1 METKNKN
8 NIDFKLCIYR
18 TTCKL
23 EVFPTIDLSGINFCI
38 YPSNPNKTTQY
49 STYNYK
55 DGERIRLNYEE
66 VEKLNMFFLNKFH
79 LHSER
84 NLELQKASLSDTEKF
99 FHKFQ
104 KGNISTSK
112 VFTIG
117 LKVNEKINQIQ
128 YAFTIKNIETN
139 KTFYIYLSLHEYS
152 MINKYCDTFRQQYQ
166 LLQYI
171 KYRETY
177 KEKFENTSNFEEYDK
192 NVSYETFSYKNVS
205 QEVDEAE
212 SNKNEMEW

>member
-18 TTCKL
+18 TACKL
-23 EVFPTIDLSGINFCI
+23 EVFPTMDLSGINFCI

-84 NLELQKASLSDTEKF
+84 NLELQKVSLSETEKF

-112 VFTIG
+112 AFTIG
-117 LKVNEKINQIQ
+117 LKVNEKTNQIQ
-128 YAFTIKNIETN
+128 YVFTIKNVETN
-139 KTFYIYLSLHEYS
+139 KTFYIYLGLHEYS

-171 KYRETY
+171 KYSETY
-177 KEKFENTSNFEEYDK
+177 KEKVGNITDYEDYSPEANQEVSENNYEAKNNTSD
-192 NVSYETFSYKNVS
+192 
-205 QEVDEAE
+205 
-212 SNKNEMEW
+212 MGW